1 MPKRLSPVRLKR
13 HYSYTFEEAARVI
26 GGSVSTLRA
35 WARSGD
41 LYVICDKRPY
51 LIRGAD
57 LIECIKARYARKP
70 LTSPTEFFCLG
81 CKAPR
86 TPAFGEVELVRR
98 FPRGGGLLRGLC
110 VHCGCLIHKQTS
122 PIQLSQI
129 ASLLN
134 VTNNI
139 DL

>member
-1 MPKRLSPVRLKR
+1 MPKRLSSAGLNR
-13 HYSYTFEEAARVI
+13 HLSYTFEEAARVI
-26 GGSVSTLRA
+26 GGSVCTLYA

-41 LYVICDKRPY
+41 LYVIRDKRPY

-57 LIECIKARYARKP
+57 LIKCIKARYARKP

-86 TPAFGEVELVRR
+86 TPAFGEVEIIRR

-110 VHCGCLIHKQTS
+110 AQCGCLIHKQTS
-122 PIQLSQI
+122 PVQLSQI

-134 VTNNI
+134 VTNNV